1 MKELVFKGKDNQALT
16 SSLLVA
22 EKFGKR
28 HAEVLDAVRELIAKT
43 ENSTFVENQRIN
55 KMFALVEQ
63 EIPMPVGGGVKKAP
77 LYVMNRDGF
86 TLLVMGFTG
95 EKALQFK
102 LDYIEAFNKMEST
115 IHGVGFT
122 IPTSFKEALLLAAQ
136 QQEQIENQ
144 QKQIEIE
151 KQSRVEAEA
160 KVKESAPA
168 VAFTKAIQSA
178 NSSCLIGEL
187 AKLIAQNGYAI
198 GEKRLFA
205 YLRENGFLG
214 KHGERYNIPN
224 QQYIEQ
230 GLFELKKGVR
240 SGNGG
245 VLHTTV
251 TTKVTGKGQ
260 IYFVNKFL
268 AGKEDNH
275 G

>member
-268 AGKEDNH
+268 AGKED
-275 G
+275 

>member
-28 HAEVLDAVRELIAKT
+28 HTEVLDAVRELFAKT
-43 ENSTFVENQRIN
+43 EKSTFVENQRIN

-144 QKQIEIE
+144 QKQIENE

-268 AGKEDNH
+268 AGKED
-275 G
+275 

>member
-1 MKELVFKGKDNQALT
+1 MGNLELIKETMSSIEIAELTGKPHNDVMKAIRVMEPAWEKVQQGKFSLMFKI
-16 SSLLVA
+16 
-22 EKFGKR
+22 
-28 HAEVLDAVRELIAKT
+28 RELPNGGHKEEPYYELTKT
-43 ENSTFVENQRIN
+43 EC
-55 KMFALVEQ
+55 
-63 EIPMPVGGGVKKAP
+63 
-77 LYVMNRDGF
+77 LYVATKFNDEAR
-86 TLLVMGFTG
+86 
-95 EKALQFK
+95 AK
-102 LDYIEAFNKMEST
+102 LILRWEQLENERRNGNFQVPA
-115 IHGVGFT
+115 
-122 IPTSFKEALLLAAQ
+122 SFKEALLLAAH
-136 QQEQIENQ
+136 QQEQIEFQ

-251 TTKVTGKGQ
+251 TTKVTGKGH
-260 IYFVNKFL
+260 IYFVNKFI
-268 AGKEDNH
+268 GKEE
-275 G
+275 

>member
-1 MKELVFKGKDNQALT
+1 MRDLVFQGKNNQVLT

-28 HAEVLDAVRELIAKT
+28 HAEVLDAVRELMAKT
-43 ENSTFVENQRIN
+43 EKSTFVENQKLN
-55 KMFALVEQ
+55 KMFALIEQ
-63 EIPMPVGGGVKKAP
+63 EIPMPVGGGVKKVPA
-77 LYVMNRDGF
+77 YVMNRDGF

-95 EKALQFK
+95 KKALQFK
-102 LDYIEAFNKMEST
+102 LDYIEAFNKMESA
-115 IHGVGFT
+115 IKSGGFH
-122 IPTSFKEALLLAAQ
+122 IPSSFKEALLLAAH
-136 QQEQIENQ
+136 QQEQIECQ
-144 QKQIEIE
+144 QKQIETE

-187 AKLIAQNGYAI
+187 AKLITQNGYAI

-205 YLRENGFLG
+205 YMRENGYLG

-251 TTKVTGKGQ
+251 TPKVTGKGQ
-260 IYFVNKFL
+260 IYFVNKFI
-268 AGKEDNH
+268 GKENNH